1 MCKNYPLN
9 SSIRL
14 WLRRFCERMPTCAP
28 SHLLA
33 AQRKGADTTSKK
45 AISAQKNYDKV
56 KIIRIIDDLR

>member
-1 MCKNYPLN
+1 MRKIYPLN
-9 SSIRL
+9 SPIRL

-45 AISAQKNYDKV
+45 SDICAKNYDKV